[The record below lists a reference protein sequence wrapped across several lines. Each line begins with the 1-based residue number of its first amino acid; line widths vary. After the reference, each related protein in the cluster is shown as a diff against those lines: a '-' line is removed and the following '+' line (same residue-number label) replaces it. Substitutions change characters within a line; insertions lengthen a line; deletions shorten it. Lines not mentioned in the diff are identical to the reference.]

1 MEVQP
6 NRVNKD
12 DLRKFLSIA
21 PGGISRIVGIAP
33 RRRLQFPSVR
43 DSVKGRTSISF
54 SIRHAQDTPDRDQAQ
69 QGVGI
74 RPAPER
80 SSLERCSTSA
90 HVLATE
96 VSGWRLAGVESSPAG
111 AREEADDI
119 FSLNRLYKRRVW
131 QEREWNL

>member
-74 RPAPER
+74 RPAPEKGVHWKGVR
-80 SSLERCSTSA
+80 LQRTY
-90 HVLATE
+90 
-96 VSGWRLAGVESSPAG
+96 WRLRYLDG
-111 AREEADDI
+111 D
-119 FSLNRLYKRRVW
+119 W
-131 QEREWNL
+131 QELYRRQPELEKKLTISSA